1 MADDKK
7 KKRKQPVS
15 VLDESLTAT
24 FDHQPVARNSYG
36 PASARANQA
45 APQNRRPIT
54 SRDPM
59 FNQKIDRLDRE
70 TDLRTAIR
78 YGTPSSR
85 PGLSAALNYYG
96 PGMESV
102 IVREGEYNP
111 DAIPAEKLTDFDEDQ
126 VAYQNKLETQTADEA
141 KVDAVDEVTNLED
154 LYNPMAGGSL
164 DAALEADLDWALAED
179 DKRILMEDPPVKS
192 LKGQTD
198 RMNFVVSNYPLLAR
212 GLAEGAYSDRE
223 MRETVNFAVAFDAAA
238 LLNNSMMQDEQAKA
252 FFGRMSPAQQLL
264 VRDIAMAWAEE
275 TASRSPA
282 DMPMTAGD
290 KFTMIEDAK
299 ADASEAFSGDVF
311 APAGYIPS
319 QIAERQAR
327 SEIISEESTGNSVKD
342 SARQFWN
349 WTAGWAFDILF
360 NQTNEFLQQGVRAA
374 SLAVDTANIPT
385 TTDMGFNVPWSQ
397 VWSAAR
403 LGSLDPEMVNEISL
417 KYGKRKT
424 EIAAELMAADMEGDP
439 TVLPEIQLE
448 LSQAVAA
455 GDEEAREL
463 LVWLGNTIWAGS
475 DMYEESMQVFDELQL
490 ARTGQTGN
498 ILFTG
503 LNGQPTPEDRLAVG
517 QSSTY
522 QFTTTAGQI
531 AGYTLDPLLLAGPLK
546 AAQTAKY
553 GIRALTYAEARG
565 VTRAEAMG
573 EMFKQ
578 RAVQNA
584 FNSLGD
590 DLRQIEGADAGFRG
604 QIRKG
609 VEARWK
615 RYFTPQALDDMRT
628 YMRELGEDGYTPD
641 AFLEYFQEGENLSA
655 LIVGQHA
662 RRARQVVVPHMTT
675 ASVWAKKA
683 AGKARGLT
691 YTKGSAYEYLDEI
704 IGPGYAKGMPE
715 DGAEALARALDNAS
729 DTDEIARVLGDFVWA
744 DGNMV
749 RTVAGR
755 VLGAATAGKA
765 KRWGWKSKG
774 TKFVSRRWLERVRRV
789 GSRMP
794 MNSGPV
800 ATDTGRDAA
809 RIGDLLEW
817 SGMPRHFARGVE
829 LIWADK
835 GTTQEMR
842 TRMLGG
848 IIDQVF
854 KARGIDQ
861 TAGGQAAMRRFAGDA
876 RDDIYS
882 PDFFDV
888 TGEAEVIR
896 QQVAAQ
902 VEQALAAERAA
913 RFSAMGRDTYQ
924 VGDGVWRFDKKT
936 KKWVEDTVTTVTNR
950 GGVRLNSNA
959 RKTINQDLILPRRI
973 KGEAQPAA
981 ELTPPPAVADEA
993 AAAAPAP
1000 AAAPA
1005 QAAKLRFPSGDAVV
1019 DSTGRYYLTR
1029 SNNQEWTVSLLD
1041 EEGDLVE
1048 SLGVHRTKKAAIE
1061 EAQAHADEAAAASTV
1076 DEVDSSYRMTHQSP
1090 GPESGTSVDNMEAVY
1105 PNFYAR
1111 SDLYSTGD
1119 EVSDAESL
1127 RVINSVIGNPEA
1139 TVTIYRSLPPDVPQV
1154 INPGDWVSLS
1164 KNYAKEHGMD
1174 AVDEAADWPVI
1185 SREVPA
1191 REVYNN
1197 GDSIN
1202 EWGWT
1207 PSAADEVAPTSSRT
1221 RLEDI
1226 TVDVRMSWNYLH
1238 DARGR
1243 DLIDIDIPPLSGRG
1257 TTVSV
1262 PLNKAQL
1269 EELLDDVRFYLDEDG
1284 PLGDEFYGDA
1294 AFRRAQRKSLEG
1306 VERKIL
1312 AARTKL
1318 AQRQAEA
1325 ADEIIRRA
1333 AEPESVAD
1341 EVAPAAA
1348 PVAKPEPVV
1357 FAKPGPELDLNTRRT
1372 TQAMIAELRD
1382 SPDSVRLNASEVG
1395 NGQRYAVT
1403 WTQMTDQMAF
1413 PNVAALDRY
1422 ARRAS
1427 IWGAVMG
1434 NTEAVSRVTDYW
1446 TLGTLAGPRFQVRS
1460 GIEDVG
1466 FYLLT
1471 GGELGSVTTGRAMS
1485 QAIRKSSMRTK
1496 GSTRKTSKRHPNE
1509 LEDGTLVPD
1518 EPDLP
1523 QKLGTVDTL
1532 WKKTVGFISRQ
1543 LFRRPD
1549 DPRADA
1555 MNHFLVAQAT
1565 PEELRLADEA
1575 AKAGD
1580 RMALARLAGKVF
1592 LRQRMAG
1599 HPVFGWMAKGG
1610 PESKLSPQQAEEMGW
1625 LEDAVYF
1632 NDTMRAMDEVSEAA
1646 AQLFDGAPIGGYA
1659 AGDNIPLGTV
1669 YWDAQDEVYKRRVR
1683 VNDNW
1688 ISTPLEGSPDH
1699 HRAWWLSIAQAMP
1712 AADGPKAT
1720 AALSRFKRYMDA
1732 VKAND
1737 LATQNEIIAEVAEA
1751 IKLADATTEW
1761 KYLSRSAL
1769 GGQGADVLA
1778 RATMM
1783 NLRAILT
1790 NRNGEIIWPLYD
1802 KIKYTV
1808 DVDGVARTR
1817 FGVKRQSV
1825 RQNADGVDEPY
1836 TEYLLDYQWL
1846 MADLPQG
1853 MKPAHV
1859 LTNTGETA
1867 GKEMKPTISGTAWG
1881 MMGRSLARMTRE
1893 PIFMGQYIEARRL
1906 LKPLQKQKEDS
1917 LLALRDD
1924 NGVPMYT
1931 PEEASLEARKWADS
1945 VASERAMHSTL
1956 DYVDNPAIR
1965 TQLAWEA
1972 RNVARFYRALED
1984 FFRRS
1989 MRTVRN
1995 HPTALVKAGVAWRVV
2010 DNSGFF
2016 WEDEYGE
2023 KYFIWPGSQL
2033 VFKGVNWF
2041 LNNVVDRGGIYT
2053 NDLPAAFSSGVTQ
2066 LSPSTDPNA
2075 IFPTFSGWF
2084 STVTVMPLV
2093 YGLKG
2098 LTGIDLTQELMG
2110 EYALDDVNP
2119 IYAGMPPHVIKAASL
2134 FSASNNQF
2142 FDDPDSVRERLS
2154 ATGKANPLEYAYV
2167 NAAMSAIQAAGA
2179 AGWWDESKPFEEQG
2193 FTKEDLARRIDRA
2206 ATWMMG
2212 LKAVLSPV
2220 VPAAMKIEDLSA
2232 SDFARSLGYTDL
2244 RSEYIQLLKTTGD
2257 PDQATV
2263 IWMQM
2268 YPDGKSPFVATVSR
2282 SSGSPAGKGSWVSF
2296 SETADFIEEHQEIA
2310 NENPYGLSF
2319 FAPQKG
2325 TTTLRGLETL
2335 KVNDLIP
2342 RGQPLVFL
2350 ERVLTAQADLVT
2362 EQNKRLYLA
2371 DRFNGQVKPEVWTA
2385 TKRKLMQQFPNATER
2400 EITTNANDDIEY
2412 LPGETMYDYMNVPM
2426 MLRAG
2431 EALEEKGAIT
2441 SERDKTLM
2449 ELLRT
2454 TEEMYKGLFP
2464 RQEFSK
2470 AYDDYREG
2478 ERQYWNAVLRDVG
2491 TRYKDDRGM
2500 MSALREMTLHLDFS
2514 WPTEIEGA
2522 N

>member
-1 MADDKK
+1 MAEEKK
-7 KKRKQPVS
+7 KKRKKPAS

-24 FDHQPVARNSYG
+24 FDHKPVASNSYG
-36 PASARANQA
+36 PASARGNQA
-45 APQNRRPIT
+45 PPQNRRPIT

-102 IVREGEYNP
+102 IVREGEYDP

-126 VAYQNKLETQTADEA
+126 VEYQNKLETQTADEA
-141 KVDAVDEVTNLED
+141 KVDAVDEVTNFED
-154 LYNPMAGGSL
+154 LYNPMAGGSM

-179 DKRILMEDPPVKS
+179 DKRTLMEDPPVKS

-264 VRDIAMAWAEE
+264 VRDISMAWAEE
-275 TASRSPA
+275 TASRSPE
-282 DMPMTAGD
+282 DLPMSAGE
-290 KFTMIEDAK
+290 KYTMIEDRV
-299 ADASEAFSGDVF
+299 SEANEDFNGDVF

-342 SARQFWN
+342 AARQFWN
-349 WTAGWAFDILF
+349 WTAGWTFDILF

-374 SLAVDTANIPT
+374 SLAVDTANIPG

-424 EIAAELMAADMEGDP
+424 EIASELMAADMEGDP

-475 DMYEESMQVFDELQL
+475 DMYEESMEVFDELQL

-503 LNGQPTPEDRLAVG
+503 LNGQPSPEDRLAVG

-522 QFTTTAGQI
+522 QFTTTTGQI

-553 GIRALTYAEARG
+553 GIRSLTYAEARG
-565 VTRAEAMG
+565 VDRAKAMG
-573 EMFKQ
+573 DMFKQ

-584 FNSLGD
+584 FTSLGD
-590 DLRQIEGADAGFRG
+590 DLRKIEGADTGLRG
-604 QIRKG
+604 QIRKS

-615 RYFTPQALDDMRT
+615 RYFTPQALDDMRA
-628 YMRELGEDGYTPD
+628 YMRELGDDGFTTD

-655 LIVGQHA
+655 LVVGQHS

-683 AGKARGLT
+683 AGKARGFT

-715 DGAEALARALDNAS
+715 DGAESLARALDNAS
-729 DTDEIARVLGDFVWA
+729 DTDDIARILGDYVWT

-749 RTVAGR
+749 RSVAGR

-774 TKFVSRRWLERVRRV
+774 AKFVSRRWLERVRRV

-794 MNSGPV
+794 MNSGSIT
-800 ATDTGRDAA
+800 TDTGKDAA

-835 GTTQEMR
+835 ATTQDMR
-842 TRMLGG
+842 VRMLGG
-848 IIDQVF
+848 IIDQAF

-861 TAGGQAAMRRFAGDA
+861 TAGGRAAMRRFAGDA

-888 TGEAEVIR
+888 TGEGEAIR

-902 VEQALAAERAA
+902 VQQALAAERAS

-924 VGDGVWRFDKKT
+924 VGDGVWRFDNKT

-950 GGVRLNSNA
+950 GGVRLNSSAN
-959 RKTINQDLILPRRI
+959 KTINQDLILPRRI

-993 AAAAPAP
+993 AAAVPAP

-1005 QAAKLRFPSGDAVV
+1005 APQKLRFPRSEPFV
-1019 DSTGRYYLTR
+1019 DSTGRYYLTK
-1029 SNNQEWTVSLLD
+1029 SNNEWTVSLLD
-1041 EEGDLVE
+1041 EEGELVE
-1048 SLGVHRTKKAAIE
+1048 SLSVHRTKKAAVE
-1061 EAQAHADEAAAASTV
+1061 EAQAHADEAAAAASTV
-1076 DEVDSSYRMTHQSP
+1076 DEVAPVADDAAGALPELPDELATVRLSSNY
-1090 GPESGTSVDNMEAVY
+1090 
-1105 PNFYAR
+1105 
-1111 SDLYSTGD
+1111 L
-1119 EVSDAESL
+1119 SDAIARDL
-1127 RVINSVIGNPEA
+1127 VDIRMPEGA
-1139 TVTIYRSLPPDVPQV
+1139 GTTAS
-1154 INPGDWVSLS
+1154 VSL
-1164 KNYAKEHGMD
+1164 N
-1174 AVDEAADWPVI
+1174 
-1185 SREVPA
+1185 R
-1191 REVYNN
+1191 
-1197 GDSIN
+1197 
-1202 EWGWT
+1202 
-1207 PSAADEVAPTSSRT
+1207 
-1221 RLEDI
+1221 
-1226 TVDVRMSWNYLH
+1226 
-1238 DARGR
+1238 
-1243 DLIDIDIPPLSGRG
+1243 
-1257 TTVSV
+1257 
-1262 PLNKAQL
+1262 AQVQ
-1269 EELLDDVRFYLDEDG
+1269 ELLDDVRFYLDEDG
-1284 PLGDEFYGDA
+1284 PLSEISDA
-1294 AFRRAQRKSLEG
+1294 AYKRAQIKSLQG
-1306 VERKIL
+1306 VEK
-1312 AARTKL
+1312 KL
-1318 AQRQAEA
+1318 EKALQDVGNVEVANAEEVTRRLDA
-1325 ADEIIRRA
+1325 ADEA
-1333 AEPESVAD
+1333 AAAAPTPAAAAD
-1341 EVAPAAA
+1341 EVAPA
-1348 PVAKPEPVV
+1348 VVKPEPVV

-1372 TQAMIAELRD
+1372 TQAMIAKLRD
-1382 SPDSVRLNASEVG
+1382 DPSTPRLNASEVG
-1395 NGQRYAVT
+1395 DGQRYAVT

-1434 NTEAVSRVTDYW
+1434 NTETVSKVTDYW

-1471 GGELGSVTTGRAMS
+1471 GGELGSVTTGRAMG

-1610 PESKLSPQQAEEMGW
+1610 PQSKWSPQQAEEMGW

-1632 NDTMRAMDEVSEAA
+1632 NDTMGAMDEVSEAA

-1669 YWDAQDEVYKRRVR
+1669 YWDSNDEVYKRRVR
-1683 VNDNW
+1683 VNDDWN
-1688 ISTPLEGSPDH
+1688 STPLEGSPEH

-1720 AALSRFKRYMDA
+1720 AALARFKRYMDA

-1737 LATQNEIIAEVAEA
+1737 LATQNEIISEVAET
-1751 IKLADATTEW
+1751 IRLADATTEW
-1761 KYLSRSAL
+1761 NYLSRSAL

-1817 FGVKRQSV
+1817 YGVKREST
-1825 RQNADGVDEPY
+1825 RTNADGVEEPY

-1846 MADLPQG
+1846 LADLPQG
-1853 MKPAHV
+1853 MKPGHV
-1859 LTNTGETA
+1859 LTNAGEEA
-1867 GKEMKPTISGTAWG
+1867 GKEMRPSISGTAWG

-1917 LLALRDD
+1917 LLALKDD
-1924 NGVPMYT
+1924 DGVPLYT

-1995 HPTALVKAGVAWRVV
+1995 HPTSLVKAGVAWRVV

-2142 FDDPDSVRERLS
+2142 FDDPESVDERLS

-2212 LKAVLSPV
+2212 LKAVLSPI

-2244 RSEYIQLLKTTGD
+2244 RSEYIQLLKSTGD

-2296 SETADFIEEHQEIA
+2296 SETADFIEDHQEIA

-2319 FAPQKG
+2319 FAPQTG

-2362 EQNKRLYLA
+2362 EQNKRMYLA
-2371 DRFNGQVKPEVWTA
+2371 DRFNGQVKPEVWTV
-2385 TKRKLMQQFPNATER
+2385 TKRRLMQEFPNATER
-2400 EITTNANDDIEY
+2400 EITTNANDDVEY

-2431 EALEEKGAIT
+2431 EALEEKGALT

-2449 ELLRT
+2449 ELLRI

-2470 AYDDYREG
+2470 AYDDYRTG
-2478 ERQYWNAVLRDVG
+2478 EREYWNAVLRDVG

-2500 MSALREMTLHLDFS
+2500 MSALREMTMHLDFS

>member
-1 MADDKK
+1 MTC
-7 KKRKQPVS
+7 
-15 VLDESLTAT
+15 LNGLGCLAT
-24 FDHQPVARNSYG
+24 FLVA
-36 PASARANQA
+36 
-45 APQNRRPIT
+45 
-54 SRDPM
+54 
-59 FNQKIDRLDRE
+59 
-70 TDLRTAIR
+70 
-78 YGTPSSR
+78 
-85 PGLSAALNYYG
+85 
-96 PGMESV
+96 
-102 IVREGEYNP
+102 
-111 DAIPAEKLTDFDEDQ
+111 
-126 VAYQNKLETQTADEA
+126 
-141 KVDAVDEVTNLED
+141 
-154 LYNPMAGGSL
+154 
-164 DAALEADLDWALAED
+164 
-179 DKRILMEDPPVKS
+179 
-192 LKGQTD
+192 
-198 RMNFVVSNYPLLAR
+198 
-212 GLAEGAYSDRE
+212 
-223 MRETVNFAVAFDAAA
+223 
-238 LLNNSMMQDEQAKA
+238 
-252 FFGRMSPAQQLL
+252 
-264 VRDIAMAWAEE
+264 
-275 TASRSPA
+275 
-282 DMPMTAGD
+282 
-290 KFTMIEDAK
+290 
-299 ADASEAFSGDVF
+299 
-311 APAGYIPS
+311 
-319 QIAERQAR
+319 
-327 SEIISEESTGNSVKD
+327 
-342 SARQFWN
+342 
-349 WTAGWAFDILF
+349 
-360 NQTNEFLQQGVRAA
+360 
-374 SLAVDTANIPT
+374 
-385 TTDMGFNVPWSQ
+385 
-397 VWSAAR
+397 
-403 LGSLDPEMVNEISL
+403 
-417 KYGKRKT
+417 
-424 EIAAELMAADMEGDP
+424 
-439 TVLPEIQLE
+439 
-448 LSQAVAA
+448 
-455 GDEEAREL
+455 
-463 LVWLGNTIWAGS
+463 
-475 DMYEESMQVFDELQL
+475 
-490 ARTGQTGN
+490 
-498 ILFTG
+498 
-503 LNGQPTPEDRLAVG
+503 
-517 QSSTY
+517 
-522 QFTTTAGQI
+522 
-531 AGYTLDPLLLAGPLK
+531 
-546 AAQTAKY
+546 
-553 GIRALTYAEARG
+553 
-565 VTRAEAMG
+565 
-573 EMFKQ
+573 
-578 RAVQNA
+578 
-584 FNSLGD
+584 
-590 DLRQIEGADAGFRG
+590 
-604 QIRKG
+604 
-609 VEARWK
+609 
-615 RYFTPQALDDMRT
+615 
-628 YMRELGEDGYTPD
+628 
-641 AFLEYFQEGENLSA
+641 
-655 LIVGQHA
+655 
-662 RRARQVVVPHMTT
+662 
-675 ASVWAKKA
+675 
-683 AGKARGLT
+683 
-691 YTKGSAYEYLDEI
+691 
-704 IGPGYAKGMPE
+704 
-715 DGAEALARALDNAS
+715 
-729 DTDEIARVLGDFVWA
+729 
-744 DGNMV
+744 
-749 RTVAGR
+749 
-755 VLGAATAGKA
+755 
-765 KRWGWKSKG
+765 
-774 TKFVSRRWLERVRRV
+774 
-789 GSRMP
+789 
-794 MNSGPV
+794 
-800 ATDTGRDAA
+800 
-809 RIGDLLEW
+809 
-817 SGMPRHFARGVE
+817 VE

-835 GTTQEMR
+835 ATTQDMR
-842 TRMLGG
+842 VRMLGG

-902 VEQALAAERAA
+902 VGQALAAERAS

-924 VGDGVWRFDKKT
+924 VGDGVWRFDNKT

-981 ELTPPPAVADEA
+981 ELTPPTAVADEA

-1005 QAAKLRFPSGDAVV
+1005 QAGKLRFPSGEAVV
-1019 DSTGRYYLTR
+1019 DSTGRYYLTK
-1029 SNNQEWTVSLLD
+1029 SNNEWTVSLLD

-1048 SLGVHRTKKAAIE
+1048 SLGVHRTKKSAVE
-1061 EAQAHADEAAAASTV
+1061 EAQAHADEAAAA
-1076 DEVDSSYRMTHQSP
+1076 
-1090 GPESGTSVDNMEAVY
+1090 
-1105 PNFYAR
+1105 
-1111 SDLYSTGD
+1111 
-1119 EVSDAESL
+1119 
-1127 RVINSVIGNPEA
+1127 
-1139 TVTIYRSLPPDVPQV
+1139 
-1154 INPGDWVSLS
+1154 
-1164 KNYAKEHGMD
+1164 
-1174 AVDEAADWPVI
+1174 AAP
-1185 SREVPA
+1185 R
-1191 REVYNN
+1191 
-1197 GDSIN
+1197 
-1202 EWGWT
+1202 
-1207 PSAADEVAPTSSRT
+1207 AADEVAPEVT
-1221 RLEDI
+1221 
-1226 TVDVRMSWNYLH
+1226 
-1238 DARGR
+1238 
-1243 DLIDIDIPPLSGRG
+1243 
-1257 TTVSV
+1257 
-1262 PLNKAQL
+1262 KAQAIAAGKAVKETDPESWARYAR
-1269 EELLDDVRFYLDEDG
+1269 EEGTRSNEKLGRLFIEVDPDQFVR
-1284 PLGDEFYGDA
+1284 LGIIPEF
-1294 AFRRAQRKSLEG
+1294 
-1306 VERKIL
+1306 
-1312 AARTKL
+1312 AR
-1318 AQRQAEA
+1318 A
-1325 ADEIIRRA
+1325 ADEI
-1333 AEPESVAD
+1333 
-1341 EVAPAAA
+1341 APA
-1348 PVAKPEPVV
+1348 VVKPEPVV

-1382 SPDSVRLNASEVG
+1382 RPTTPRLNASEVG

-1434 NTEAVSRVTDYW
+1434 NTEAVSKITDYW

-1575 AKAGD
+1575 AKSGD

-1610 PESKLSPQQAEEMGW
+1610 PQSKWSPQQAEEMGW

-1669 YWDAQDEVYKRRVR
+1669 YWDANDEVYKRRVR
-1683 VNDNW
+1683 VNDDW
-1688 ISTPLEGSPDH
+1688 MSTPLEGSPEH

-1720 AALSRFKRYMDA
+1720 AALARFKRYMDA

-1737 LATQNEIIAEVAEA
+1737 LATQNEIIAEVAET
-1751 IKLADATTEW
+1751 IRLADATTEW
-1761 KYLSRSAL
+1761 NYLSRSAL

-1817 FGVKRQSV
+1817 YGVKRQST
-1825 RQNADGVDEPY
+1825 RTNADGVDEPY

-1846 MADLPQG
+1846 LADLPQG

-1859 LTNTGETA
+1859 LTNNGEFA
-1867 GKEMKPTISGTAWG
+1867 GKEMRPSLSGTAWG

-1924 NGVPMYT
+1924 DGVPLYT

-1995 HPTALVKAGVAWRVV
+1995 HPTSLVKAGVAWRVV

-2119 IYAGMPPHVIKAASL
+2119 IYASMPPHLVKSL
-2134 FSASNNQF
+2134 TLVSASNNQF
-2142 FDDPDSVRERLS
+2142 FDDPDSVTERLS
-2154 ATGKANPLEYAYV
+2154 ATGKSNPLEYPYV

-2212 LKAVLSPV
+2212 LKAVLSPI
-2220 VPAAMKIEDLSA
+2220 VPAAMKIEDLSS

-2244 RSEYIQLLKTTGD
+2244 RSEYIQLLKSTGD

-2319 FAPQKG
+2319 FAPQTG

-2362 EQNKRLYLA
+2362 EQNKRMYLA
-2371 DRFNGQVKPEVWTA
+2371 DRFNGQVKPEVWTV
-2385 TKRKLMQQFPNATER
+2385 TKRRLMQEFPNATER
-2400 EITTNANDDIEY
+2400 EITTNANDDVEY

-2449 ELLRT
+2449 ELLRM

-2470 AYDDYREG
+2470 AYDDYRTG
-2478 ERQYWNAVLRDVG
+2478 EREYWNAVLRDVG